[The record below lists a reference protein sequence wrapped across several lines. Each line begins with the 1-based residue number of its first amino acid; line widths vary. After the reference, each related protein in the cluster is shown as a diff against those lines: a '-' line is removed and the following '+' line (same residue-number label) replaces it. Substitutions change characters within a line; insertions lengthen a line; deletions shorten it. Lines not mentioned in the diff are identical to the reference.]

1 MNKREIYEH
10 LADIYLDNSGKKKK
24 GFKKFF
30 DPRVIYLAVFL
41 LTIVVSI
48 PIFIFVSHKSSLKS
62 QVALV
67 IQPTSVRMNFHRG
80 ATKKEIF
87 SFDINQLDL
96 AEFNTLS
103 FSIRKLWPADI
114 INIRVEI
121 NNKLKE
127 RSAIY
132 LDDLSYKWKNY
143 EFNLSDFK
151 NVTNWKKMDKLSFII
166 EEWNI
171 KGERGIVYIDNV
183 KFIKEE

>member
-10 LADIYLDNSGKKKK
+10 LADIYLDNSGKKKRRY
-24 GFKKFF
+24 KKFF
-30 DPRVIYLAVFL
+30 DYKVIYPAAIL
-41 LTIVVSI
+41 LTIVVSVS
-48 PIFIFVSHKSSLKS
+48 IFSFISHKSTLKS

-96 AEFNTLS
+96 AEFNTLA
-103 FSIRKLWPADI
+103 FSVRKLWPADI
-114 INIRVEI
+114 INLKVEI

-127 RSAIY
+127 KSAIY
-132 LDDLSYKWKNY
+132 LDDLSYRWKNY
-143 EFNLSDFK
+143 KFNLSDFK
-151 NVTNWKKMDKLSFII
+151 NITNWRKMDKLSFII

-171 KGERGIVYIDNV
+171 KGEGGIIYIDNV